1 VVINAPKRSLLF
13 RAEVVWSNVYGRDDE
28 ITPRGMGVR
37 FLRISEED
45 QKYISDLI
53 EEHKEPDVEEIA
65 SEYLDNLT
73 QKRTQTD

>member
-1 VVINAPKRSLLF
+1 
-13 RAEVVWSNVYGRDDE
+13 
-28 ITPRGMGVR
+28 MGVR

>member
-1 VVINAPKRSLLF
+1 
-13 RAEVVWSNVYGRDDE
+13 
-28 ITPRGMGVR
+28 MGVR

-65 SEYLDNLT
+65 SGYLDNLT
-73 QKRTQTD
+73 QERTQVD